1 MQQSGV
7 GPEIMKRRRYF
18 KFFLFFILFSAG
30 CAYISKHS
38 SSSNRP
44 ATSDKIQQS
53 SSEASRE
60 SVNTPSNNSVADLAA
75 GPSTKEPIKLGLIL
89 GPGGVRAMAHAG
101 VLQELHRNQI
111 IPVGIV
117 GIEWGALVAAYF
129 ADRGDRYTAEWQLG
143 KIKEDQIFHRGVLTK
158 GTSKD
163 LTDMKKVFE
172 ENFSTRTVESARI
185 PMACP
190 SFNLSKQKVYWMVK
204 GPFAAMLPYCLPSP
218 GLWAATEQSTSHA
231 LDYKSAVDFLRRQ
244 GANRIVLIQ
253 LLPASDRPFLKQVG
267 SSENQWWSL
276 ASLAGQQAMSMM
288 DFTLQ
293 VKVDWVIINDLS
305 QRKNALAL
313 GQQAG
318 KELVQWIQS
327 QTTGE

>member
-1 MQQSGV
+1 MKQTGFD
-7 GPEIMKRRRYF
+7 PENNKLRQCF
-18 KFFLFFILFSAG
+18 KFFLFLIFFSAG

-38 SSSNRP
+38 STPTRP
-44 ATSDKIQQS
+44 PTSDKTQQT

-60 SVNTPSNNSVADLAA
+60 STNASSNTPAADSPA
-75 GPSTKEPIKLGLIL
+75 GLTKAIKVGLIL

-101 VLQELHRNQI
+101 ILQELHRNQI

-117 GIEWGALVAAYF
+117 GMEWGALVAAYF
-129 ADRGDRYTAEWQLG
+129 ADKADRYTAEWQLG
-143 KIKEDQIFHRGVLTK
+143 KIKEDQIFHRGVLTT

-231 LDYKSAVDFLRRQ
+231 LDYKSAVEFLRRQ